1 VSVGYW
7 DSLGPDNL
15 QLQCF
20 GLVQRKLWGHCELQ
34 LVQDEFGYRLLLVAE
49 AVGVKSETPFS
60 ALQTLT
66 YYSLQQPPKFHNR
79 EISRLGDATSISIQ
93 APEEVLVDL
102 KRMCVQGLQQ
112 PSESG
117 WDENGVEPQRLYVNE
132 RVLANVLIASVE
144 QYYNVESSHDVCAQ
158 EVNKESQGSA
168 EQN

>member
-1 VSVGYW
+1 MSVGYW

-20 GLVQRKLWGHCELQ
+20 GLVQRKLRGHCELH
-34 LVQDEFGYRLLLVAE
+34 LVQYEFGYRLLLVAE
-49 AVGVKSETPFS
+49 AVGVKSQTPFS

-66 YYSLQQPPKFHNR
+66 YYSLKQPPKFQNR

-93 APEEVLVDL
+93 APQEVLVDL

-117 WDENGVEPQRLYVNE
+117 WDENGVEPQRLHVNE
-132 RVLANVLIASVE
+132 RVLANVLIAGIE
-144 QYYNVESSHDVCAQ
+144 QYYNEQGSHEFCAQ
-158 EVNKESQGSA
+158 EVNKELQGFT
-168 EQN
+168 ENC